1 MLLQSPCASHL
12 STKIKN
18 LSDEEDFQFIQTYS
32 LKSGL
37 KKFGEHGETAMTS
50 KMRQLHE
57 RAIFK
62 PIQVDDMTQVERKRA
77 MKSLIFLVEKHDEQ
91 VKTRTCANGSTQHTY
106 MEHDDAA
113 SPTAMTESILI
124 TATIDAKQKRDVMT
138 TNIPNAFVQ
147 TNVDKKNQV
156 KGEHIIMKIRGP
168 HVDMLTKIAPKVYKG
183 HCGLTKERPRSCTS
197 RCSKQSMACR
207 NHPCCITRSFTKILS
222 LLDSK

>member
-1 MLLQSPCASHL
+1 M
-12 STKIKN
+12 
-18 LSDEEDFQFIQTYS
+18 
-32 LKSGL
+32 
-37 KKFGEHGETAMTS
+37 
-50 KMRQLHE
+50 E
-57 RAIFK
+57 R
-62 PIQVDDMTQVERKRA
+62 D
-77 MKSLIFLVEKHDEQ
+77 
-91 VKTRTCANGSTQHTY
+91 N
-106 MEHDDAA
+106 AA

-156 KGEHIIMKIRGP
+156 KGEHIIMKIQGP
-168 HVDMLTKIAPKVYKG
+168 LVDMLTKIAPKVYEG
-183 HCGLTKERPRSCTS
+183 YCGLTKARPRSCTS